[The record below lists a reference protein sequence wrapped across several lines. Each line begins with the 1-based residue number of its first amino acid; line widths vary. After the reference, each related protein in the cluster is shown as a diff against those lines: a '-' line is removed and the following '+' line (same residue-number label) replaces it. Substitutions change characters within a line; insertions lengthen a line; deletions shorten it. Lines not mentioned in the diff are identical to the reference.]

1 MSDASTYRT
10 RYAPTPSGAMHLGH
24 ARTALVAWLRAR
36 TAGGRIV
43 MRIEDLDPPRVK
55 PGSEASILRDH
66 EWLGLDWD
74 EGPIRQ
80 SERFDRYAE
89 VLETLRARGR
99 VYPCTC
105 TRKELQDAAAQAP
118 HGEEP
123 VYPGTCRAHP
133 SHPDRSPAWRFAI
146 GETFD
151 TRGPGFVD
159 VLQGPRPGTAGDPIL
174 RRSDGLF
181 AYPLAVVVDDHDRAI
196 TEVVRGD
203 DLIAATSK
211 QLALYDALGWS
222 RPDFLHVPLVL
233 GPDGMRLAKRHGAV
247 GVADYRDAGWSAERV
262 LGWLAWSLGL
272 ADDDAPIDRDT
283 LRERFDLAR
292 VRSGAVTPPSP

>member
-1 MSDASTYRT
+1 MTYRT

-74 EGPIRQ
+74 EGPFHQ
-80 SERFDRYAE
+80 SDRFDRYTE

-105 TRKELQDAAAQAP
+105 TRRELQEASAQAP
-118 HGEEP
+118 HGDEP
-123 VYPGTCRAHP
+123 VYPGTCRARP
-133 SHPDRSPAWRFAI
+133 SHPEREPAWRFAI
-146 GETFD
+146 GD
-151 TRGPGFVD
+151 TSDARGPGFLD
-159 VLQGPRPGTAGDPIL
+159 VLGGLRPGVAGDPIL
-174 RRSDGLF
+174 RRSDALF
-181 AYPLAVVVDDHDRAI
+181 AYPLAVVVDDHDRHI

-203 DLIAATSK
+203 DLLPATSK
-211 QLALYDALGWS
+211 QLALYDALDWAPPS
-222 RPDFLHVPLVL
+222 FLHVPLVL
-233 GPDGMRLAKRHGAV
+233 GPDGTRLAKRHGSV
-247 GVADYRDAGWSAERV
+247 GVADYRDAGWSSERL
-262 LGWLAWSLGL
+262 LGWLAFSLGL
-272 ADDDAPIDRDT
+272 IDDPAPSDLNA
-283 LRERFDLAR
+283 LRERFELGRLRAG
-292 VRSGAVTPPSP
+292 SAPPPAP